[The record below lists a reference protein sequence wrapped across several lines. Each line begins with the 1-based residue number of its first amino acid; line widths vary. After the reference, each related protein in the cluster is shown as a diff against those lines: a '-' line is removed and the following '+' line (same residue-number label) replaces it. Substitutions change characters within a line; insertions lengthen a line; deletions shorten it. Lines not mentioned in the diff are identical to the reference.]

1 MRKYIPNLFTS
12 LNLCCGCI
20 ATIFIVSGEPVGAIF
35 FMLLGIFFDFFDGL
49 AARALK
55 VTSEVGVQLDSLA
68 DMITSGLVPGLLMI
82 HLMTQLA
89 WGVDVGDYFRLLFGE
104 SVLVEPPYEEGFLW
118 TPFFGLLI
126 VVGAA
131 YRLAKFNVDERQ
143 TSGFIGLPTPANAI
157 FIASLVMI
165 MESFSP
171 AWAYELL
178 SNEWVL
184 LGITIASSL
193 IMNSEIRLFAL
204 KFKSFGFKENWY
216 KYGFLLVSALALLLF
231 KIIAVPF
238 IIIGYILFSIVL
250 NQTSKS

>member
-1 MRKYIPNLFTS
+1 MTGPTLFLFGNRLLLLLVKKPLLFHVVLVVDRQVFPQLIKIFVYHHIKRINVVGKLCDVLHLAVVLEQLLFAS
-12 LNLCCGCI
+12 LNTKGGQAKDHFHFL
-20 ATIFIVSGEPVGAIF
+20 E
-35 FMLLGIFFDFFDGL
+35 LGTEQLIYPAGL
-49 AARALK
+49 
-55 VTSEVGVQLDSLA
+55 
-68 DMITSGLVPGLLMI
+68 
-82 HLMTQLA
+82 
-89 WGVDVGDYFRLLFGE
+89 
-104 SVLVEPPYEEGFLW
+104 
-118 TPFFGLLI
+118 FGLLI

-216 KYGFLLVSALALLLF
+216 KYGFLLLSALALLLF